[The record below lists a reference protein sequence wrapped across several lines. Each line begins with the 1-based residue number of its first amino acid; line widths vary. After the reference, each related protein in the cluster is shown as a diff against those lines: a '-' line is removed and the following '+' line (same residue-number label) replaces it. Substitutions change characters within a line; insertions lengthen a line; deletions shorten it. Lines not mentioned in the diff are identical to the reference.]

1 MMDQN
6 SLVSQIFLMLFFG
19 VFQVLGAAFIGLG
32 VRQLLQG
39 QPEGIG
45 QIFAG
50 GMFAGV
56 GTLFSVVFMHEI
68 NPWSI
73 RAGIAIVF
81 IVVLGV
87 TFATDELLQRFGA
100 IATVI
105 GIGSVGAIMG
115 GIVLLETMRMQQ
127 EIVFGLLFGGCWGF
141 VGLGFLLTGLGA
153 LLRGKPLRFR
163 QKGAGTYEIVLDE
176 TDEEPDPSRRKKKT
190 HRD

>member
-6 SLVSQIFLMLFFG
+6 SLVSKIFLMLFFG

-87 TFATDELLQRFGA
+87 ISRGD
-100 IATVI
+100 V
-105 GIGSVGAIMG
+105 
-115 GIVLLETMRMQQ
+115 MR
-127 EIVFGLLFGGCWGF
+127 
-141 VGLGFLLTGLGA
+141 A
-153 LLRGKPLRFR
+153 LKQDAP
-163 QKGAGTYEIVLDE
+163 GT
-176 TDEEPDPSRRKKKT
+176 
-190 HRD
+190 